1 MRDEDILKYV
11 PRGRK
16 NARSRHII
24 AKEAGVSERVFRN
37 MVNRLN
43 FQSDNDLIIAD
54 QHGGGYFLPKL
65 PDDEEY
71 CRAYINQT
79 FSRAKKEKRKGSS
92 MDRKLRK
99 QMERFREMP
108 GQMMLDLGGDENG

>member
-1 MRDEDILKYV
+1 MRDEDILKYI

-65 PDDEEY
+65 PDDSPIAEY
-71 CRAYINQT
+71 KA
-79 FSRAKKEKRKGSS
+79 
-92 MDRKLRK
+92 
-99 QMERFREMP
+99 
-108 GQMMLDLGGDENG
+108 

>member
-1 MRDEDILKYV
+1 
-11 PRGRK
+11 
-16 NARSRHII
+16 
-24 AKEAGVSERVFRN
+24 

-92 MDRKLRK
+92 
-99 QMERFREMP
+99 
-108 GQMMLDLGGDENG
+108 NGSQAEKADGAIQ